1 MFRLTDQAFAQGEAT
16 DSVLAVFRR
25 RRISSIVAVVVAI
38 FAPAVAGA
46 QDADPGAVAGG
57 PVATAQPAAAWA
69 FRLRADLAL
78 YQIRDDLL
86 APLRYAGP
94 ALGLRLAAERRT
106 ASAEDEAHLRF
117 GFAGGLNR
125 YRHGA
130 FAVPISGS
138 YTYLRPLRLAH
149 DRATSSLL
157 GIAGSARMDD
167 MYFIQWDDAH
177 LYWLTTYAIGPAAR
191 VRVPLSDDRALSFD
205 AGVPVLGVVSR
216 PPEERFNKVD
226 RLVSPG
232 TWFTQPHQN
241 LSFATWPD
249 LIGADLR
256 IAYTRSASRRPARLV
271 YDASF
276 RTTPNPRRAVVLE
289 QALGFEWTFGG
300 R

>member
-1 MFRLTDQAFAQGEAT
+1 MIGSNAQDKTAPPI
-16 DSVLAVFRR
+16 
-25 RRISSIVAVVVAI
+25 RRIRIGSLFAVAVTF
-38 FAPAVAGA
+38 FAPTVAGA
-46 QDADPGAVAGG
+46 QNADSGVPTAG
-57 PVATAQPAAAWA
+57 PVVATQPAPAWA
-69 FRLRADLAL
+69 FRLRTDLGL
-78 YQIRDDLL
+78 YQMRDDLL

-94 ALGLRLAAERRT
+94 ALGIQVAVERRT
-106 ASAEDEAHLRF
+106 ASAEHEAHLRF
-117 GFAGGLNR
+117 GIAGGLNR

-138 YTYLRPLRLAH
+138 YTYLRPLDLARG
-149 DRATSSLL
+149 RAFSALL

-191 VRVPLSDDRALSFD
+191 VRLPLSGDRALSFD

-232 TWFTQPHQN
+232 TWFTQPHQD

-256 IAYTRSASRRPARLV
+256 IAYARSAGGRPARLV

-289 QALGFEWTFGG
+289 QAIGFEWTLGG